1 MKARKGR
8 EVKQICRIMG
18 IERKWKSGKRG
29 SAGSIHLHLYTYT
42 CHRDRR
48 MVSNISSDRIS
59 LSLIHVDPWI

>member
-18 IERKWKSGKRG
+18 IERKWKSGNRG
-29 SAGSIHLHLYTYT
+29 SAGSIHLYLYTYT

-48 MVSNISSDRIS
+48 MVSNVSSGRIS